1 MKSKEGN
8 KLINQIKKNIEQV
21 GIEKDT
27 LLSDL
32 QNLRA
37 IAVENSEPAMAK
49 IIRLIYE
56 HIDEYGTFLISIP
69 EDELLDENGEL
80 VENETNVDED
90 EDKLATESL
99 DYVLSLM
106 LENENKFNREEL
118 DEYRDLLK
126 NFEE

>member
-90 EDKLATESL
+90 KLATESL